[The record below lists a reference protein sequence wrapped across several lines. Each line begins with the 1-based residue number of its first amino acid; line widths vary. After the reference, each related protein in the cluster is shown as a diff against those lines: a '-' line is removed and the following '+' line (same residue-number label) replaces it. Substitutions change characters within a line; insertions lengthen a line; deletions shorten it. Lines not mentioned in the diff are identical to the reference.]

1 MLNYNGFRETLI
13 TQIKDYL
20 PIKYKDFNVELYTVE
35 KINQSREGMCLV
47 DKSKSVSASPVIYV
61 DTLYAHYVRYE
72 NLAKTMRMA
81 AEMITE
87 AFAYTPNNYNI
98 ELSEDNIV
106 LVLINYEKNKKLLEK
121 LPHVKY
127 LDMAFVFRW
136 LISADDNGTAGGLI
150 TNEMADKFGFNTD
163 KLFELAKK
171 NTRRI
176 LPPKIESLA
185 DMIKRLC
192 REECFCEYESF
203 PLPVYVLSNE
213 RAFEGAAYIVY
224 TDILD
229 QLKTRLND
237 DLYIIPSSINELL
250 IVPKSFAEPEVVR
263 NMVKEVNV
271 MAVSEE
277 EQLSNNVYLYD
288 CEVRMV

>member
-1 MLNYNGFRETLI
+1 MLNYNGFKETLI

-20 PIKYKDFNVELYTVE
+20 PVKYKDFRVEVYKVE

-47 DKSKSVSASPVIYV
+47 DKSKPVSASPVIYV
-61 DTLYAHYVRYE
+61 DILYAHYVRYE

-136 LISADDNGTAGGLI
+136 LISADDNGTTGGLI
-150 TNEMADKFGFNTD
+150 TNEMADKFGLSTD

-213 RAFEGAAYIVY
+213 RAFEGAANIVY

-250 IVPKSFAEPEVVR
+250 IVPKSFAESEVVR
-263 NMVKEVNV
+263 DMVKEVNV

-277 EQLSNNVYLYD
+277 EQLSDNVYLYD

>member
-1 MLNYNGFRETLI
+1 MLNYNGFKEMLI
-13 TQIKDYL
+13 AQIKDYL
-20 PIKYKDFNVELYTVE
+20 PVKYKDFNVELYKVE

-61 DTLYAHYVRYE
+61 DTLYTHYVRYE

-106 LVLINYEKNKKLLEK
+106 LVLINYDKNKKLLEK

-150 TNEMADKFGFNTD
+150 TNEMADKFDLSTD

-176 LPPKIESLA
+176 LPPKIESLG
-185 DMIKRLC
+185 DMIKRFC

-213 RAFEGAAYIVY
+213 RAFEGAANIVY

-277 EQLSNNVYLYD
+277 ERLSDNVYLYD